1 MSFDLFELN
10 VCPYLFVD
18 SPAFCYIHCLHANSE
33 SHLLQLLCFVSS
45 TSRKRKKKKVKV
57 LKKKKK
63 KSKAK
68 VRRGSKR
75 TSSTSSSSSNDS
87 SSESESS
94 RTDSSESSE
103 EWVEKSGAERGKRRT
118 SRDYREI
125 EKPNQRDEIVNF
137 RGELAHPG
145 TLHSD
150 KRIGEDT
157 LLHSSRSRT
166 NSSPKYDRYKDHST
180 WKGHSDKTT
189 KCRPLSSSKSHRSFE
204 KEREKQPVEDRG
216 SESRRYRSRDARHS
230 PRKRVVSEER
240 AENVKELKGT
250 KSPRKEGKQALSPLD
265 QTFLEGELKRIR
277 AHSDKDNEK
286 RQSSARYHK

>member
-1 MSFDLFELN
+1 MLYPRFTCKLRVTSITTSLF
-10 VCPYLFVD
+10 C
-18 SPAFCYIHCLHANSE
+18 
-33 SHLLQLLCFVSS
+33 S
-45 TSRKRKKKKVKV
+45 TSRKRKKKKKIKV
-57 LKKKKK
+57 LTKKKK

-75 TSSTSSSSSNDS
+75 TSSTSSSSSTDS

-94 RTDSSESSE
+94 RTDSCESSE
-103 EWVEKSGAERGKRRT
+103 EWVEKSGAESSKRKT
-118 SRDYREI
+118 SRDYVET
-125 EKPNQRDEIVNF
+125 EKPYQRDDIVNF
-137 RGELAHPG
+137 RAELDHPG

-150 KRIGEDT
+150 KRVEEDT
-157 LLHSSRSRT
+157 VPHSSRSRT
-166 NSSPKYDRYKDHST
+166 DSSPEYDRYKGHST
-180 WKGHSDKTT
+180 WKGNSDKTT
-189 KCRPLSSSKSHRSFE
+189 KCRLSSSSKSRRSFE

-216 SESRRYRSRDARHS
+216 NETRRYRSRDARYS
-230 PRKRVVSEER
+230 PRKRAVSEEG

-286 RQSSARYHK
+286 RQSSARYRK